1 MSNHLNGHLAPFCL
15 AEMVRNQSV
24 VSPSV
29 FKMGYIKCL
38 PFGHIL
44 ETQHL
49 SRRRAQRTVRTS
61 AATPAH
67 IFGCGVT
74 GPSFQVF
81 YQEFD
86 VSILASS
93 LALAHADYSWRNQSI
108 CRDTDPDLFFPVGT
122 TGQALIQI
130 ARAKEVCGECP
141 VSAECLAFALETNQ
155 DSGIWGG
162 TSEEE
167 RRVMRRAQAA
177 RAKTAAD
184 AVG

>member
-1 MSNHLNGHLAPFCL
+1 
-15 AEMVRNQSV
+15 
-24 VSPSV
+24 
-29 FKMGYIKCL
+29 MGYINCL
-38 PFGHIL
+38 PNGHIP

-49 SRRRAQRTVRTS
+49 STRRGQRTVRIQPQ
-61 AATPAH
+61 TPPH
-67 IFGCGVT
+67 IVGYGVT
-74 GPSFQVF
+74 GPLVSQSF
-81 YQEFD
+81 QEFD

-93 LALAHADYSWRNQSI
+93 LALANADYSWRQQSI

-167 RRVMRRAQAA
+167 RRALRRAHAA
-177 RAKTAAD
+177 NNKAA
-184 AVG
+184 AAAS